1 MEKISIVIV
10 SMNKLNNL
18 DICLPSIEKYT
29 TVPHKIYVVA
39 YLFSEKN
46 LRLLRER
53 YPYVTVIESNE
64 IRGFSENNNLALRQI
79 MTPYVFIQ
87 NDDTEYKE
95 PVLDKLL
102 ASLKNTPEATI
113 MSPVLWR
120 GDGSLQYCGRGRF
133 TLTDFVLKN
142 VGIQRKEDT
151 RFINKKGIFQ
161 SYNVSGA
168 AFLISTED
176 FRKIGFFDEKYFFC
190 PEDIAVGETLNRQG
204 KRCYVDADANI
215 IHYEGVSSK
224 KGKLFYATVST
235 AYLGNYYFYGTSSIR
250 RYIVSIIYAYK
261 YLQHI
266 FANFIHPN
274 QHHKDYIYIYKQVN
288 KAIVHSLSTK
298 DLFTKEYKKVKQSNE
313 NPST

>member
-1 MEKISIVIV
+1 MKEIISIVIV
-10 SMNKLNNL
+10 SMNRLDNL
-18 DICLPSIEKYT
+18 SICLPSIQKYT
-29 TVPHKIYVVA
+29 TIPYKIYVVA
-39 YLFSEKN
+39 YLFSKEN
-46 LRLLRER
+46 LRLLQEN
-53 YPYVTVIESNE
+53 YPDVTIIESNE

-79 MTPYVFIQ
+79 TTPYVFIQ

-102 ASLKNTPEATI
+102 MSLKSTPEATI

-142 VGIQRKEDT
+142 IGIQRKEDT
-151 RFINKKGIFQ
+151 RYINKKGIFQ

-168 AFLISTED
+168 AFLISTEE

-224 KGKLFYATVST
+224 KGKLFYATTST

-250 RYIVSIIYAYK
+250 RCIVSLVYRYK
-261 YLQHI
+261 YLQHL
-266 FANFIHPN
+266 FMNFIHPSM
-274 QHHKDYIYIYKQVN
+274 HYKDYIYIYGRVN
-288 KAIVHSLSTK
+288 NAIEQKFSTK
-298 DLFTKEYKKVKQSNE
+298 ELFTEEYKKLTSQ
-313 NPST
+313 